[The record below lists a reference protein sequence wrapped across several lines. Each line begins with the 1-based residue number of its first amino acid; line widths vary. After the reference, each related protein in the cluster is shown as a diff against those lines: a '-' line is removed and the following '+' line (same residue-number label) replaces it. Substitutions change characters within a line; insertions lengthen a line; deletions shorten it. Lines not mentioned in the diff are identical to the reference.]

1 MAYVLRFYD
10 QRWLVAGFGEGK
22 YEQTVIMERSLT
34 PTEEELLARGKMPD
48 SVMSVP
54 FPYTNGYYVD
64 PTSLPPVIDDIGW
77 GSDRRKT
84 HFEGVSKTY
93 VVGKDGGDTE
103 YKGIDFRDP
112 KGEEPDKGKTSFNSF

>member
-1 MAYVLRFYD
+1 
-10 QRWLVAGFGEGK
+10 
-22 YEQTVIMERSLT
+22 MERSLT

-64 PTSLPPVIDDIGW
+64 PASLPPVIDDIGG

-93 VVGKDGGDTE
+93 VVDKDNVATV
-103 YKGIDFRDP
+103 YKGTDFRDS
-112 KGEEPDKGKTSFNSF
+112 KGDEPDKDKTSMTSF